1 MKVLEREKN
10 NNSIFEMKIIP
21 NKLITI
27 LLSIIVLLLSVA
39 ILNSCASTKGYYGR
53 AEMTVAVVSSQ
64 KHKVTVG
71 KKNSWEI
78 AYLCKVDD
86 RVVGNNFKGFPS
98 KCKVLPGRRTI
109 EVEHHQQWKDNSS
122 GLVVAG
128 AMFGA
133 IGGAIAGAAA
143 AANSLSLHYA
153 ITFDVEQGRS
163 YIINV
168 ETSSE
173 SSEPTFSVIDSVSGE
188 VVPVVAVA
196 PLVK

>member
-1 MKVLEREKN
+1 
-10 NNSIFEMKIIP
+10 MKIIP

-122 GLVVAG
+122 GLVVA
-128 AMFGA
+128 
-133 IGGAIAGAAA
+133 AA

>member
-1 MKVLEREKN
+1 M
-10 NNSIFEMKIIP
+10 
-21 NKLITI
+21 
-27 LLSIIVLLLSVA
+27 A

-64 KHKVTVG
+64 KHKVTIG
-71 KKNSWEI
+71 KKSSWEL

-128 AMFGA
+128 A
-133 IGGAIAGAAA
+133 AA
-143 AANSLSLHYA
+143 AANSPHLHYA
-153 ITFDVEQGRS
+153 ITFDAEQGQS

-168 ETSSE
+168 ETASE

>member
-1 MKVLEREKN
+1 
-10 NNSIFEMKIIP
+10 MKIIP

-64 KHKVTVG
+64 KHNVTVG

-86 RVVGNNFKGFPS
+86 KVVGNNFKGFPS

-109 EVEHHQQWKDNSS
+109 EVEHHQQWKDNST
-122 GLVVAG
+122 GLVVA
-128 AMFGA
+128 GA

-143 AANSLSLHYA
+143 AANSPHLHYA
-153 ITFDVEQGRS
+153 ITFDAEQGRS

>member
-1 MKVLEREKN
+1 MLKMDIR
-10 NNSIFEMKIIP
+10 
-21 NKLITI
+21 
-27 LLSIIVLLLSVA
+27 IIVLSLLTVLIS
-39 ILNSCASTKGYYGR
+39 SCASTKGYYGR

-64 KHKVTVG
+64 RHNVMIG

-86 RVVGNNFKGFPS
+86 KVVGNNFKGYPS
-98 KCKVLPGRRTI
+98 KCKVLPGRRMI
-109 EVEHHQQWKDNSS
+109 EVEHYRQWKDSS
-122 GLVVAG
+122 TGLMVAG

-133 IGGAIAGAAA
+133 IGGAIAGATA

>member
-64 KHKVTVG
+64 KHNVTVG

-86 RVVGNNFKGFPS
+86 KVVGNNFKGYPS
-98 KCKVLPGRRTI
+98 KCKVLPGRRMI
-109 EVEHHQQWKDNSS
+109 EVEHYRQWKDSS
-122 GLVVAG
+122 TGLMVAG

-133 IGGAIAGAAA
+133 VGGAIAGAAA
-143 AANSLSLHYA
+143 AAGSPHLHYA

>member
-1 MKVLEREKN
+1 
-10 NNSIFEMKIIP
+10 MKIIP

-53 AEMTVAVVSSQ
+53 AEMTVAVVGSQ
-64 KHKVTVG
+64 RHNVMIG

-86 RVVGNNFKGFPS
+86 KVVGNNFKGYPS
-98 KCKVLPGRRTI
+98 KCKVLPGRRMI
-109 EVEHHQQWKDNSS
+109 EVEHYRQWKDSS
-122 GLVVAG
+122 TGLMVAG

-133 IGGAIAGAAA
+133 IGGAIAGATA

>member
-1 MKVLEREKN
+1 MLKMDIR
-10 NNSIFEMKIIP
+10 
-21 NKLITI
+21 
-27 LLSIIVLLLSVA
+27 IIVLPLLTVLIS
-39 ILNSCASTKGYYGR
+39 SCASTKGYYGR
-53 AEMTVAVVSSQ
+53 AEMTVAVASSQ
-64 KHKVTVG
+64 KHNVTVG

-86 RVVGNNFKGFPS
+86 RVVGNNFRGSPS
-98 KCKVLPGRRTI
+98 KCKVLPGRRMI
-109 EVEHHQQWKDNSS
+109 EVEHYRQWKDSS
-122 GLVVAG
+122 TGLMVAG

-133 IGGAIAGAAA
+133 IGGAVAGAAA

>member
-1 MKVLEREKN
+1 
-10 NNSIFEMKIIP
+10 MKIIP

-53 AEMTVAVVSSQ
+53 AEANVAEVSSQ

-71 KKNSWEI
+71 KKSSWEI

-86 RVVGNNFKGFPS
+86 KVVGNNFKGFPS

-133 IGGAIAGAAA
+133 IGGAVAGAAA
-143 AANSLSLHYA
+143 AANSPHLHYA
-153 ITFDVEQGRS
+153 ITFDAGQGQS

-168 ETSSE
+168 ETASE
-173 SSEPTFSVIDSVSGE
+173 SSEPTFSVIVSVSGE

>member
-1 MKVLEREKN
+1 M
-10 NNSIFEMKIIP
+10 
-21 NKLITI
+21 
-27 LLSIIVLLLSVA
+27 
-39 ILNSCASTKGYYGR
+39 
-53 AEMTVAVVSSQ
+53 
-64 KHKVTVG
+64 
-71 KKNSWEI
+71 
-78 AYLCKVDD
+78 
-86 RVVGNNFKGFPS
+86 
-98 KCKVLPGRRTI
+98 
-109 EVEHHQQWKDNSS
+109 EHHKQWKDNST

-173 SSEPTFSVIDSVSGE
+173 SSEPTFSVIDSISGDLVPIIN
-188 VVPVVAVA
+188 VVP
-196 PLVK
+196 LN

>member
-1 MKVLEREKN
+1 MSRNRCINMLKMDIR
-10 NNSIFEMKIIP
+10 
-21 NKLITI
+21 
-27 LLSIIVLLLSVA
+27 IIVLSLLTVLIS
-39 ILNSCASTKGYYGR
+39 SCASTKGYYGR
-53 AEMTVAVVSSQ
+53 SEANVAVVRSQ
-64 KHKVTVG
+64 KHKGTNG
-71 KKNSWEI
+71 KKRSWGR
-78 AYLCKVDD
+78 ADLCKGGD
-86 RVVGNNFKGFPS
+86 RGGGKNFQGFPS

-109 EVEHHQQWKDNSS
+109 EVEHHQQWKDNST

-133 IGGAIAGAAA
+133 IGGAVAGAAA
-143 AANSLSLHYA
+143 AANSPHLHYA
-153 ITFDVEQGRS
+153 ITFDAEQGQS

-168 ETSSE
+168 ETASE

>member
-1 MKVLEREKN
+1 M
-10 NNSIFEMKIIP
+10 
-21 NKLITI
+21 
-27 LLSIIVLLLSVA
+27 
-39 ILNSCASTKGYYGR
+39 
-53 AEMTVAVVSSQ
+53 
-64 KHKVTVG
+64 
-71 KKNSWEI
+71 
-78 AYLCKVDD
+78 
-86 RVVGNNFKGFPS
+86 
-98 KCKVLPGRRTI
+98 
-109 EVEHHQQWKDNSS
+109 EHHQQWKDNST

-188 VVPVVAVA
+188 VVPVVAVT

>member
-1 MKVLEREKN
+1 
-10 NNSIFEMKIIP
+10 MKIIP

-64 KHKVTVG
+64 KHNVTVG

-86 RVVGNNFKGFPS
+86 KVVGNNFKGFPS

-109 EVEHHQQWKDNSS
+109 EVEHHQQWKDNST
-122 GLVVAG
+122 GLVVA
-128 AMFGA
+128 GA

-143 AANSLSLHYA
+143 AANSPHLHYA
-153 ITFDVEQGRS
+153 ITFDAEQGQS

-168 ETSSE
+168 ETASE

>member
-86 RVVGNNFKGFPS
+86 KVVGNNFKGFPS

-109 EVEHHQQWKDNSS
+109 EVEHHQQWKDNST

-143 AANSLSLHYA
+143 AANSPHLHYA
-153 ITFDVEQGRS
+153 ITFDAEQGRS

-173 SSEPTFSVIDSVSGE
+173 SSEPTFSVIDSISGDLVPIIN
-188 VVPVVAVA
+188 VVP
-196 PLVK
+196 LN

>member
-1 MKVLEREKN
+1 MISLLL
-10 NNSIFEMKIIP
+10 FFMCMKISID
-21 NKLITI
+21 KLLVII
-27 LLSIIVLLLSVA
+27 LPLLAIVLSA
-39 ILNSCASTKGYYGR
+39 CASTKGYYGR
-53 AEMTVAVVSSQ
+53 SEENVAVISSQ
-64 KHKVTVG
+64 KHKVTIG

-86 RVVGNNFKGFPS
+86 KVVGNNFRGFPS

-143 AANSLSLHYA
+143 AANSPHLHYA
-153 ITFDVEQGRS
+153 ITFDAEQGQS

-168 ETSSE
+168 ETASE
-173 SSEPTFSVIDSVSGE
+173 SSEPTFSVIDSIFGDLVPIIN
-188 VVPVVAVA
+188 VVP
-196 PLVK
+196 LN

>member
-1 MKVLEREKN
+1 
-10 NNSIFEMKIIP
+10 MKIIP

-53 AEMTVAVVSSQ
+53 AEITVAVVSSQ
-64 KHKVTVG
+64 KHNVTVG
-71 KKNSWEI
+71 KKNSWEL

-86 RVVGNNFKGFPS
+86 KVVGNNFKGYPS

-128 AMFGA
+128 A
-133 IGGAIAGAAA
+133 AA
-143 AANSLSLHYA
+143 AANSPYLHYA
-153 ITFDVEQGRS
+153 ITFDAEQGRS